1 MDAAARMT
9 DDPTTPVAE
18 PAASAEHEIAADL
31 VRHTAM
37 LTPVAMIVGGL
48 LAGWPGVA
56 GGLLGM
62 IVVAANFLML
72 ARLMSGAGRLG
83 AMGAAA
89 GAMIGYLSL
98 IIFVTILGVIVREID
113 AIDLRAFVLTVA
125 IAHIVVLAWAVP
137 RVGLTL
143 GAPGLKPRPLSRQK

>member
-1 MDAAARMT
+1 MNADG
-9 DDPTTPVAE
+9 PVPAE
-18 PAASAEHEIAADL
+18 SPAIAPAAENEVALDL
-31 VRHTAM
+31 VRRAAI
-37 LTPVAMIVGGL
+37 LTPLPVVVGGIV
-48 LAGWPGVA
+48 AGWPGVA
-56 GGLLGM
+56 AGLLGM
-62 IVVAANFLML
+62 VVISLNFLML

-98 IIFVTILGVIVREID
+98 LIMVTVLGVIVREID
-113 AIDLRAFVLTVA
+113 AIDLRTFVLTVA
-125 IAHIVVLAWAVP
+125 LAHIVVLAWEVP

>member
-1 MDAAARMT
+1 MTGDGQVPPAGDATA
-9 DDPTTPVAE
+9 
-18 PAASAEHEIAADL
+18 PAAETEIALDL
-31 VRHTAM
+31 VRRAAI
-37 LTPVAMIVGGL
+37 LTPLAMVVGGL
-48 LAGWPGVA
+48 VAGWPGVA

-62 IVVAANFLML
+62 IVVAVNFLML
-72 ARLMSGAGRLG
+72 ARLMTGAGRLG

-98 IIFVTILGVIVREID
+98 LILVTALGVIVREID
-113 AIDLRAFVLTVA
+113 AIDLRTFVLTVA
-125 IAHIVVLAWAVP
+125 LAHIVVLAWEVP